1 MQLKNIPVHQSVGA
15 ILVHNIMGTDG
26 RKAFSKGAVVR
37 VEDIEKL
44 HALGQET
51 VYAAVLDP
59 DDVREDD
66 AAMRLARAAA
76 GRGIELSKP
85 SGGRVNLYA
94 AERGFLQINRDALKR
109 MNELNGVT
117 LATIPR
123 YASVPSRKMVATLKT
138 VGLALPEATLREA
151 EKIVGARG
159 KAVSIA
165 PVSNRLVAIVLTGS
179 ENGKAKV
186 QEVFG
191 PPIRARVE
199 ELGAQVVTED
209 YVSEDEDDIANA
221 IDRAA
226 RAGAQM
232 IVLAGETS
240 VMDADDLT
248 PRGIK
253 RAGGEIELYGAPV
266 EPGNLLLLAYK
277 PYQISGQASPERPR
291 EIPIIGAPGCV
302 KSRETIVVDLILPR
316 LLIGE
321 HVTRADVIE
330 LAEGGLLQ

>member
-1 MQLKNIPVHQSVGA
+1 
-15 ILVHNIMGTDG
+15 
-26 RKAFSKGAVVR
+26 
-37 VEDIEKL
+37 
-44 HALGQET
+44 
-51 VYAAVLDP
+51 
-59 DDVREDD
+59 
-66 AAMRLARAAA
+66 
-76 GRGIELSKP
+76 
-85 SGGRVNLYA
+85 
-94 AERGFLQINRDALKR
+94 

-186 QEVFG
+186 QEAFG

-302 KSRETIVVDLILPR
+302 KSRETNVVDLILPR

>member
-1 MQLKNIPVHQSVGA
+1 MQLKNILVEQSVGA
-15 ILVHNIMGTDG
+15 ILIHNVMGPDG
-26 RKAFSKGAVVR
+26 RKAFSKGSVVR
-37 VEDIEKL
+37 AEDVEKL
-44 HALGQET
+44 RALGQET

-66 AAMRLARAAA
+66 AAVRLARAAA

-94 AERGFLQINRDALKR
+94 AEPGFLQINRDALKR

-117 LATIPR
+117 LATIAR
-123 YASVPSRKMVATLKT
+123 YASVPSRKIIATLKT

-165 PVSNRLVAIVLTGS
+165 PVSKRQVANILTGS
-179 ENGKAKV
+179 ANGKAKV
-186 QEVFG
+186 QGAFG
-191 PPIRARVE
+191 PPIRARIQ
-199 ELGAQVVTED
+199 ELGAQVLTED
-209 YVSEDEDDIANA
+209 YVSEDEAEIAGA

-226 RAGAQM
+226 RAGAQL

-240 VMDADDLT
+240 VMDADDRT

-277 PYQISGQASPERPR
+277 PYPDTANASPPGRR
-291 EIPIIGAPGCV
+291 EIPILGAPGCV
-302 KSRETIVVDLILPR
+302 KSRETNVVDLILPR

-321 HVTRADVIE
+321 HVTRSDVIE
-330 LAEGGLLQ
+330 LAEGGLLV

>member
-15 ILVHNIMGTDG
+15 ILVHNIMGPEG
-26 RKAFSKGAVVR
+26 RKAFSKGAVIR
-37 VEDIEKL
+37 AEDIEKL
-44 HALGQET
+44 RALGQET

-66 AAMRLARAAA
+66 AAVRLARAAA
-76 GRGIELSKP
+76 GSGVELSKP

-109 MNELNGVT
+109 INELDGVT

-165 PVSNRLVAIVLTGS
+165 PVSNRQVAIVLTGS

-191 PPIRARVE
+191 PAIRARIE

-209 YVSEDEDDIANA
+209 YVSEDEGEIAGA
-221 IDRAA
+221 IDRATS
-226 RAGAQM
+226 AGAQL
-232 IVLAGETS
+232 IILAGETS
-240 VMDADDLT
+240 VLDADDRT

-253 RAGGEIELYGAPV
+253 RAGGKLELYGAPV

-277 PYQISGQASPERPR
+277 PHPDAR

-302 KSRETIVVDLILPR
+302 KSRETNVVDLILPP